1 MAWSIRRPSIIE
13 MVRKFHEF
21 VCDVVDAVRAIIA
34 TWLSVAAGYLLC
46 EDENSRAVD
55 LSFYLRHTPATL

>member
-1 MAWSIRRPSIIE
+1 

-46 EDENSRAVD
+46 EDENARAVD